1 MPKRTSPRDIARI
14 DVAADLD
21 EVVVDKRESW
31 RASDAKAHRRQ
42 RRYAQLLTRE
52 LVKKPSPSSESGLYG
67 DIDADDAADG
77 RG

>member
-1 MPKRTSPRDIARI
+1 MPKRTSPRDVAHI

-21 EVVVDKRESW
+21 EVVVDKREGW
-31 RASDAKAHRRQ
+31 RASDAKARRRQ

-52 LVKKPSPSSESGLYG
+52 LVKQPSPSEECDRDG
-67 DIDADDAADG
+67 DIDADDTVEE